1 MTAITIYSL
10 FGDDVRMLGF
20 TIDAD
25 DTFYALTSLSFFMF
39 IVELI
44 MACFCKDDY
53 FLGFYFWLD
62 LVSTLSLITDIGW
75 IMDEA
80 YGTGGSAGNAQ

>member
-10 FGDDVRMLGF
+10 FGDDIRMLGF
-20 TIDAD
+20 TKDAD
-25 DTFYALTSLSFFMF
+25 YTFYSLTSLSFGMF
-39 IVELI
+39 TIELI

-53 FLGFYFWLD
+53 FMGFYFWLD
-62 LVSTLSLITDIGW
+62 LVSTLSLVTDIGW
-75 IMDEA
+75 IMDYA